1 MLLILPDAARFNP
14 VITDLLIA
22 LYTDLKQD
30 VKAVKVL
37 DEAISFHKASG
48 AAGGEKLVQML
59 RRSAKYKQDS
69 GDARAAAKV
78 LEEIHKKQV
87 IFLLYFF
94 KLIYQRVSNFLPFF
108 KNLFK
113 IYV

>member
-30 VKAVKVL
+30 AKAVKVL

-87 IFLLYFF
+87 IFYF
-94 KLIYQRVSNFLPFF
+94 NFLS
-108 KNLFK
+108 
-113 IYV
+113 